1 MAKKKY
7 YAVARGHKPGIYK
20 EWYGENGAESQINGF
35 AGALYKGFSSLK
47 EAEVWFSEVRK
58 SGLETGNWKL
68 ETGNS
73 KAKKK
78 SGAKKKKCENRCSK
92 SETDQQ
98 DTKRVFIYT
107 DGGCINN
114 PGPGGYGVVLLYR
127 KHRRELFGGFRRTT
141 NNRMELMACIVGLN
155 ALKWKCSVTLYSDS
169 KYVVNGIE
177 KGWARRWRAN
187 LWMRNETEAAE
198 NADLW
203 EQLLCRC
210 QAHDVKFVWVKGHAG
225 NRENECCDKL
235 ATLSASKKDL
245 PPDEAYESGRTKV
258 KPELFDET

>member
-35 AGALYKGFSSLK
+35 ASALYKGFSSLE
-47 EAEVWFSEVRK
+47 EAEKWFSEAR
-58 SGLETGNWKL
+58 NA
-68 ETGNS
+68 GNS
-73 KAKKK
+73 KPETRNSKPKKKTKAKKK
-78 SGAKKKKCENRCSK
+78 KWDPKP
-92 SETDQQ
+92 ETGRQ

-107 DGGCINN
+107 DGGCSRN
-114 PGPGGYGVVLLYR
+114 PGPGGYGVVLLYK
-127 KHRRELFGGFRRTT
+127 KHRKELSGGFRRTT

-203 EQLLCRC
+203 EQLLCLC
-210 QAHDVKFVWVKGHAG
+210 QTHDVKFVWVKGHAG
-225 NRENECCDKL
+225 NRENERCDKL
-235 ATLSASKKDL
+235 ATRSAAQKGL
-245 PPDEAYESGRTKV
+245 PPDEAYESGKTKV
-258 KPELFDET
+258 KPKPELFDKV